1 MPESPNDDSSASP
14 GPDARLRQTASKEK
28 AGELTKPLLAAHSV
42 CGSRPYKGEGM
53 DHFLARIT
61 HLHLQ
66 ERGLM
71 KLGALGSGCCP
82 MASHV
87 YTYDN
92 KLETLEG
99 LSACGYLTHLYVQ
112 NNLLRSVEEICTL
125 KRLQKLYVSN
135 NHLSSLEAIGA
146 LGSSLVELHCS
157 SQRPAGGEAF
167 DLAPEH
173 IARLDG
179 LEVLSLADNALADA
193 SPLAALRSLA
203 KLDLSRNCLP
213 SPSTVAPVLQSNA
226 ALTSLDLTGN
236 PVANSRHALDALMV
250 QAPPGLREL
259 NGRELLVGEQ
269 TYLRHLHRLGRR

>member
-1 MPESPNDDSSASP
+1 MGKWGAEGTGVGAASWNVSLNALYAAAPSSRSQSERATAVKDQ
-14 GPDARLRQTASKEK
+14 PDARLRQTASKEK

-112 NNLLRSVEEICTL
+112 NNLLRSVAELCTL

-135 NHLSSLEAIGA
+135 KHPSSLGAIGA
-146 LGSSLVELHCS
+146 
-157 SQRPAGGEAF
+157 P
-167 DLAPEH
+167 
-173 IARLDG
+173 
-179 LEVLSLADNALADA
+179 
-193 SPLAALRSLA
+193 
-203 KLDLSRNCLP
+203 
-213 SPSTVAPVLQSNA
+213 
-226 ALTSLDLTGN
+226 
-236 PVANSRHALDALMV
+236 
-250 QAPPGLREL
+250 
-259 NGRELLVGEQ
+259 
-269 TYLRHLHRLGRR
+269 GRRPV